1 MGPVVEPKK
10 IKGATSVDGALR
22 EKSGGFLA
30 AFAAFP
36 KHAKFSG
43 EMEDEGVI
51 LLMRAHVV
59 TNIPWLLIGLILIIA
74 PPLVYPWAI
83 NLELIPLL
91 PSGLKTVLTLLWYL
105 GVFAYIFLN
114 FLYWYFNVYIVTNE
128 RVVDIDWYSLLHRE
142 MSLAQISKIQD
153 VNAIQVGVL
162 AGLFDYGLVTIQT
175 AGEAPNFDF
184 TNVPHPQLVVQKIQ
198 ELMQAEEIQ
207 WEPNMP

>member
-1 MGPVVEPKK
+1 M
-10 IKGATSVDGALR
+10 
-22 EKSGGFLA
+22 
-30 AFAAFP
+30 
-36 KHAKFSG
+36 
-43 EMEDEGVI
+43 
-51 LLMRAHVV
+51 
-59 TNIPWLLIGLILIIA
+59 
-74 PPLVYPWAI
+74 
-83 NLELIPLL
+83 
-91 PSGLKTVLTLLWYL
+91 
-105 GVFAYIFLN
+105 
-114 FLYWYFNVYIVTNE
+114 
-128 RVVDIDWYSLLHRE
+128 VDIDWYSLLHRE